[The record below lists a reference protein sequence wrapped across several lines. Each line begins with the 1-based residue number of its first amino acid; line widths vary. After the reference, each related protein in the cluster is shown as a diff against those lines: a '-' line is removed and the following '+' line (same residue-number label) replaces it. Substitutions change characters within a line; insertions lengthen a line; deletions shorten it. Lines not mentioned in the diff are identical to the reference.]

1 MAGEMTLSEFG
12 RVVLIGAGR
21 MGGALARGWLAHG
34 LPPEALDVVDPRRP
48 EFAPA
53 GWRWSATLAALAD
66 EPSPDVIVLATKP
79 QQAAAVLE
87 QLGETVARNRC
98 SEALLV
104 SIAAGVP
111 LAALVST
118 GCRAVRAMPNLAA
131 EIGRGITALTG
142 GRGVDERCMEMARA
156 LFLAVGETVTLTDEK
171 LLDAVTAVS
180 GSGPAYLF
188 AFTQAL
194 EAAARREGLPAE
206 VAARLAR
213 ATVSGSAA
221 LLDARPDAS
230 PARLSEE
237 VTSPG
242 GTTAAAL
249 AVFGH
254 NHALRTLMEEAVRA
268 AHRRAVELGR
278 EVAAGLRTG
287 KPGGQD
293 DGRENGKPGDGLGK
307 GPSPGA
313 GRDE

>member
-1 MAGEMTLSEFG
+1 
-12 RVVLIGAGR
+12 V
-21 MGGALARGWLAHG
+21 GGN
-34 LPPEALDVVDPRRP
+34 
-48 EFAPA
+48 
-53 GWRWSATLAALAD
+53 RW
-66 EPSPDVIVLATKP
+66 
-79 QQAAAVLE
+79 
-87 QLGETVARNRC
+87 G
-98 SEALLV
+98 EALLI

-111 LAALVST
+111 LAALEST
-118 GCRAVRAMPNLAA
+118 GCRAARAMPNLAA
-131 EIGRGITALTG
+131 EIGRGITALAA

-156 LFLAVGETVTLTDEK
+156 LFSAVGETVTLADEK

-180 GSGPAYLF
+180 GSGPAYVF

-194 EAAARREGLPAE
+194 EAAACREGLPAE

-213 ATVSGSAA
+213 ATVVGAAA
-221 LLDARPDAS
+221 LMEARPDDP
-230 PARLSEE
+230 PACLREE

-254 NHALRTLMEEAVRA
+254 NSALRTLMEEAVRA

-287 KPGGQD
+287 KPGEED
-293 DGRENGKPGDGLGK
+293 DGREDEKPGNGLGK
-307 GPSPGA
+307 GPPPDN